1 MLLIDLKLDLAHILS
16 NLKTSKQAKKKKEI
30 EYDAKFFTGA
40 ITYQRALQET

>member
-16 NLKTSKQAKKKKEI
+16 NLKTSKQTKKKEI